1 MHVLACVHLFLSYL
15 CVFAS
20 ASPFCVFTALC
31 LQVMGIAI
39 FSPPLDS
46 HGNSVKGVKFCQ
58 ELLKH
63 YPFGVFDSLA
73 AKAVH
78 PHLKAPDAAGTIMRK
93 LDSVDD
99 SPAVSALS
107 ATTSGIAR

>member
-1 MHVLACVHLFLSYL
+1 
-15 CVFAS
+15 
-20 ASPFCVFTALC
+20 
-31 LQVMGIAI
+31 MGIAI

-73 AKAVH
+73 AKAVR
-78 PHLKAPDAAGTIMRK
+78 PHFKAT
-93 LDSVDD
+93 D
-99 SPAVSALS
+99 SPDMLTMRRQGSSGAMDAIIPPLS
-107 ATTSGIAR
+107 LAGNTSGHGASLGESCLRQPVLCMITA